1 MPVLA
6 ATFALSVSVELPATA
21 VELPVSVTVQLTVPA
36 VVSVGALQVAVK
48 PLGNPEATLML
59 DPAVFATKPP
69 TGIATT
75 VAVTEESDETE
86 TELGETLRTAP
97 GRGCTTKVMDLVL
110 NQRMKLKA

>member
-1 MPVLA
+1 
-6 ATFALSVSVELPATA
+6 
-21 VELPVSVTVQLTVPA
+21 
-36 VVSVGALQVAVK
+36 
-48 PLGNPEATLML
+48 ML

-97 GRGCTTKVMDLVL
+97 GRGCTTKVMDLVTVKPSPITVIVGVVVPAVATVEAVSVNVEEPVSL
-110 NQRMKLKA
+110 VSVTGLTLHEAVTPAGNPLTLKLAAPL